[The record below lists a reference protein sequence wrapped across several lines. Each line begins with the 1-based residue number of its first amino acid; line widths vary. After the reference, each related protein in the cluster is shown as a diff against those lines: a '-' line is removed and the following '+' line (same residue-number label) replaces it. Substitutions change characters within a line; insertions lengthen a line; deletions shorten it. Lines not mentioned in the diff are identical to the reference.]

1 MRPSSISSWLDERGD
16 SIQPSEFLLEKT
28 VYPSLYQDDEEYA
41 QQRMKDGFFDVEPP
55 VEQLSPKGLS
65 LMFYLFSQ
73 KEHCESQPLVASTV
87 RDFENIVQWVNKA
100 PSGTKITL
108 VVQLTDSE
116 NIKLKGTFFP
126 ALHKTVCQFEKS
138 PTFLRMLSLDGTNSM
153 SYGLVCYKLA
163 QRALGE
169 GGALRFVSLRHSFIE
184 HGSQFSRQ
192 ADQHSCG
199 IFAIK
204 DARQMHRDRFFS
216 TSDQPIELE
225 STYPLPPVY
234 LKNVQSH
241 PFSEAI
247 IAAHGA
253 CIVTRKQKS
262 LAETHG
268 HHVIGYAPHFA
279 QKYRQQILGFLEEH
293 QSNPAFIRQCTSQF
307 DAGKLTFEQLI
318 QRYGPETADDRALLK
333 V

>member
-16 SIQPSEFLLEKT
+16 SIQVSEFFLEKKI
-28 VYPSLYQDDEEYA
+28 YPSLYQDDEEYA
-41 QQRMKDGFFDVEPP
+41 QQRMKEGFFDVESP

-65 LMFYLFSQ
+65 LIFYLFSQ
-73 KEHCESQPLVASTV
+73 KEHCESQPLVVSTV
-87 RDFENIVQWVNKA
+87 KDFENIVQWASKA
-100 PSGTKITL
+100 PSGTKITV

-153 SYGLVCYKLA
+153 TYGLVCYKLA
-163 QRALGE
+163 QRALGV
-169 GGALRFVSLRHSFIE
+169 GGALRFVSLRHSFIA
-184 HGSQFSRQ
+184 HGTQFSRQ

-216 TSDQPIELE
+216 TSNEPLDLE
-225 STYPLPPVY
+225 STYPLPPAY
-234 LKNVQSH
+234 LKNVQSP

-247 IAAHGA
+247 IAAHGT

-262 LAETHG
+262 LAETHA
-268 HHVIGYAPHFA
+268 HHVIGYASHFS
-279 QKYRQQILGFLEEH
+279 QKYRQQVLAFLEEH
-293 QSNPAFIRQCTSQF
+293 QTTPAFIRHCTSQF

-318 QRYGPETADDRALLK
+318 QRYGPESAHDPASLK